1 MRAPSNSAE
10 QREAGV
16 PQQAPRLTVELRRA
30 FWCERTSYETDFNI
44 NKCPERYVVDTPAEA
59 VRKIRVTVRRLA
71 QTLPPLEQHR
81 ALDWTDA
88 GGCLQAMGA
97 LHRGEPCGFS
107 ISSDGTWVEWTV
119 RPFDRFLVPDE
130 LLLPLV
136 PVHAAPRSCTAAH

>member
-1 MRAPSNSAE
+1 
-10 QREAGV
+10 V
-16 PQQAPRLTVELRRA
+16 PRLAAEIRRA
-30 FWCERTSYETDFNI
+30 FWCEQTSYEADFNI
-44 NKCPERYVVDTPAEA
+44 NKCPERCIVDTPAEA

-71 QTLPPLEQHR
+71 HTLPPLEQHR
-81 ALDWTDA
+81 ALEWTDS

-136 PVHAAPRSCTAAH
+136 PTHSAPGTHPAH